1 MKAGEGYILKNR
13 IFKNPLHFSLAIVV
27 LMMLAGLARS
37 ILLMDETQSL
47 SKSMPTFLAIAALI
61 GGLYVLVVHFLLRY
75 TNEKYRDIGFVKEN
89 ILKQIRM
96 GVMLGILIFILQTFI
111 MHPLISAIFPKTTGK
126 EVEISTFFSSL
137 WYLPVLIVL
146 SVLKGGFSEE
156 LWRVFVLTRFQ
167 KCFGKPGL
175 IIALILGSILF
186 GFGHLYQGIAS
197 VMSISIVGF
206 LFALIYLRK
215 GFAWEAVVGHAT
227 YDIVAIIL
235 GFILYYGK

>member
-1 MKAGEGYILKNR
+1 MKNS
-13 IFKNPLHFSLAIVV
+13 IFKNPLYVSLAIVV
-27 LMMLAGLARS
+27 LMMLAGLARN

-47 SKSMPTFLAIAALI
+47 SQSILMFLAVAVLI
-61 GGLYVLVVHFLLRY
+61 GGFYVLVVHFLLRY
-75 TNEKYRDIGFVKEN
+75 TKEKYRDIGFVKGN

-96 GVMLGILIFILQTFI
+96 GVLFGILIFILQNFI
-111 MHPLISAIFPKTTGK
+111 MHPLISAIIPKTTGK
-126 EVEISTFFSSL
+126 EVEINTFFSSL
-137 WYLPVLIVL
+137 WYLPVLLVI

-197 VMSISIVGF
+197 MISISIVGF
-206 LFALIYLRK
+206 LYALVYLRK
-215 GFAWEAVVGHAT
+215 GNAWEAVVGHAT
-227 YDIVAIIL
+227 YDIVGAIL

>member
-1 MKAGEGYILKNR
+1 MGIL
-13 IFKNPLHFSLAIVV
+13 F
-27 LMMLAGLARS
+27 
-37 ILLMDETQSL
+37 
-47 SKSMPTFLAIAALI
+47 
-61 GGLYVLVVHFLLRY
+61 
-75 TNEKYRDIGFVKEN
+75 
-89 ILKQIRM
+89 
-96 GVMLGILIFILQTFI
+96 GILIFILQNFI
-111 MHPLISAIFPKTTGK
+111 MHPLISAIVPQTTGK
-126 EVEISTFFSSL
+126 EIEISTFFSSL

-146 SVLKGGFSEE
+146 SVLKGGLSEE

-175 IIALILGSILF
+175 IIALIVGSILF

-197 VMSISIVGF
+197 VISISIVGF
-206 LFALIYLRK
+206 LYALVYLRK